1 MKAIE
6 IIVFILWGMFAV
18 YEANSIRS
26 KDEELADARM
36 SMEKEEKN
44 RKKAYWEKFTTKG
57 TNTND

>member
-18 YEANSIRS
+18 CEANSIRS